1 MRPSKLL
8 LIAFAFFSVSAPTAY
23 GRTDD
28 SVEPHF
34 LRWAI
39 VWHGNVSNYDTDVL
53 DGLDRAKRKYGDDFL
68 YIRQDDRGY
77 VIREHSMVER
87 AQHALDAMKSARRDI
102 GDAPRTKKERKA
114 PGKRLKHEI
123 HEIFEDA
130 KARHLAERVE

>member
-8 LIAFAFFSVSAPTAY
+8 LIACAFLAVLAPTAY
-23 GRTDD
+23 GRAVD

-53 DGLDRAKRKYGDDFL
+53 DGLDRAKRSYGDDFL
-68 YIRQDDRGY
+68 YIWQDDLRY

-87 AQHALDAMKSARRDI
+87 AHLALDAMKSARHDMD
-102 GDAPRTKKERKA
+102 DAPRTKKERKA